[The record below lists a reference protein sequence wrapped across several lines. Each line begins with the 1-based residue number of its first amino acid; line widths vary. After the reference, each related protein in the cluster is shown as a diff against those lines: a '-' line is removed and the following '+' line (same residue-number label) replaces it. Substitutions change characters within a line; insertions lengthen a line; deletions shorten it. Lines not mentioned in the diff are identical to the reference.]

1 MKTVLILEGG
11 AMRGLYTAGV
21 LDVLL
26 DHPEIR
32 FDAVA
37 GVSAGALFG
46 INYKSRQRD
55 RALRYNVKYC
65 DDEGYFS
72 MRSYV
77 KTGDLMNREFCFDKL
92 PNELDPFD
100 YDAYRENPLAF
111 YAVVTNLL
119 TGQAEYPL
127 LDDLKRAEQM
137 EYLRASGSLPF
148 LSRPVMID
156 HVPYLDGGVADSIP
170 VRHFLD
176 AGFDR
181 AVVVLTR
188 PKGYRKS
195 GLIAGAHLKYP
206 RYPFF
211 ADALMNRNLV
221 YNRTCDEVETLE
233 NEGTIFVLRPSR
245 DVGVKRTESDRNK
258 LQELYEVGTSDS
270 ESNLPAILDY
280 LNS

>member
-1 MKTVLILEGG
+1 
-11 AMRGLYTAGV
+11 MRGLYTAGV

-55 RALRYNVKYC
+55 RARRYNLKYC
-65 DDEGYFS
+65 DDEVYFS
-72 MRSYV
+72 MRSFV

-100 YDAYRENPLAF
+100 YETYRDSPAAF

-119 TGQAEYPL
+119 TGRAEYPL
-127 LDDLKRAEQM
+127 LDDLKKPDQM
-137 EYLRASGSLPF
+137 EFLRASGSLPF
-148 LSRPVMID
+148 LSRPVVID

-170 VRHFLD
+170 VKHFLD
-176 AGFDR
+176 TGFEK

-188 PKGYRKS
+188 QKGYRKS
-195 GLIAGAHLKYP
+195 GLIVGAHIKYA

-211 ADALMNRNLV
+211 ADALMNRNRI
-221 YNRTCDEVETLE
+221 YNHTCDEIETLE
-233 NEGTIFVLRPSR
+233 DEGKILVLRPSR

-258 LQELYEVGTSDS
+258 LQELYEVGASDAEGS
-270 ESNLPAILDY
+270 LSVMLDY
-280 LNS
+280 LNT

>member
-1 MKTVLILEGG
+1 MKTILILEGG

-55 RALRYNVKYC
+55 RARRYNVKYC

-100 YDAYRENPLAF
+100 YDAYREDPVAF

-119 TGQAEYPL
+119 TGRSEYPL
-127 LDDLKRAEQM
+127 LDDLKKPDQM
-137 EYLRASGSLPF
+137 EFLRASGSLPF

-170 VRHFLD
+170 VKHFLD

-221 YNRTCDEVETLE
+221 YNRTCDEVESLE
-233 NEGTIFVLRPSR
+233 NNGTIFVLRPSR

-270 ESNLPAILDY
+270 ESNLSALMNY